1 VAWELTDPPGAII
14 ERHPALAADVWA
26 QARAAFLIY
35 GRDHGAPC
43 ELRILLHSPQVPS
56 KTNLLLR
63 WTRADGAASTY
74 VAHPNPLRAAVPAP

>member
-26 QARAAFLIY
+26 QARAAFLAY
-35 GRDHGAPC
+35 GRDHGSPP
-43 ELRILLHSPQVPS
+43 ELRALLNSPQVPS

-63 WTRADGAASTY
+63 AARADGDASAY
-74 VAHPNPLRAAVPAP
+74 VAHPNPLCAAVPAP